1 MPAILTVLFVYFII
15 AKKNNW
21 INSIIVLSIF
31 YSFFYAFAIFRLLY
45 KEVWNRKSDIKS
57 VQSQNQIIRNWSL
70 FLFLSMSIVIVV
82 RLLVWIFFS
91 PLTHQFFYIDN
102 FTWFSAFL
110 WLIIYSI
117 VLIKPEIL
125 YGYQYLQKIV
135 DYASVKSSFFMDIW
149 HLDQPNTATISQK
162 ELLLNEKIST
172 LVPAFIHNMENISM
186 NSDFFRNSECNFNDL
201 AGELKMPVS
210 HLSYMMKYHCNESFI
225 NYKKIIRIQDAA
237 NLINQ
242 GYLKTSTVQ
251 SLAITVGFVAYST
264 FAKAFK
270 EITNTTANEYVE
282 NPVILEN

>member
-1 MPAILTVLFVYFII
+1 MLFENYQIHVYISIFWLIATTPCLYLYFYDIVFEKKWNRKKNLHLLMPAILTVLFVYFII

-135 DYASVKSSFFMDIW
+135 DYASVKSSFFMASRSAK
-149 HLDQPNTATISQK
+149 H
-162 ELLLNEKIST
+162 
-172 LVPAFIHNMENISM
+172 
-186 NSDFFRNSECNFNDL
+186 
-201 AGELKMPVS
+201 S
-210 HLSYMMKYHCNESFI
+210 HY
-225 NYKKIIRIQDAA
+225 
-237 NLINQ
+237 
-242 GYLKTSTVQ
+242 
-251 SLAITVGFVAYST
+251 
-264 FAKAFK
+264 
-270 EITNTTANEYVE
+270 
-282 NPVILEN
+282 